1 MPPSSRLQST
11 AFLAPLFPTPPPTFS
26 TPSTCMRSDEAPSAY
41 RNHRQRARDFL
52 TQRAVQQT
60 MFCSKVLRDET
71 TVRWLEDWLD
81 HHGLDDL
88 HHCDALKVRSEQYLS
103 ALLEAPSETL
113 LVKKPIPGRTSRNNP
128 YIKRRYFSYNVHIV
142 PRLLARRILAARTQI
157 ADELLIDIP
166 CIRRENNRSME
177 LYRFSVVHPQK
188 VNDAL
193 NLPSNGDT
201 RGSPYRQANFDL
213 VKNYTLLLGLVDT
226 VNELADDHRTEDDAD
241 WLERFLDDHHHELIA
256 PYGGAFGRADQ
267 VIEEL
272 LRMTPFI
279 RGERRCLI
287 LVCWPIWSWKRELTV
302 LMNGCK

>member
-1 MPPSSRLQST
+1 
-11 AFLAPLFPTPPPTFS
+11 
-26 TPSTCMRSDEAPSAY
+26 
-41 RNHRQRARDFL
+41 
-52 TQRAVQQT
+52 

-71 TVRWLEDWLD
+71 TVRWLEQWLD

-88 HHCDALKVRSEQYLS
+88 HHCDALKVRSEHYLS

-128 YIKRRYFSYNVHIV
+128 YIKRRYFSYKVHIV
-142 PRLLARRILAARTQI
+142 PRLLARRILAARKQI
-157 ADELLIDIP
+157 ADELLVDIP

-177 LYRFSVVHPQK
+177 LYRFSIVHPQK
-188 VNDAL
+188 VNEAL

-213 VKNYTLLLGLVDT
+213 VKNYTLLLGLIDT
-226 VNELADDHRTEDDAD
+226 VSELADDPRTEEDAD
-241 WLERFLDDHHHELIA
+241 WLQFFLDDHQHELIA

-279 RGERRCLI
+279 RRGKALFDPGLLANMILEKRANCADEWLQAMHQAADEHLELERRI
-287 LVCWPIWSWKRELTV
+287 LEHSMQSPS
-302 LMNGCK
+302 